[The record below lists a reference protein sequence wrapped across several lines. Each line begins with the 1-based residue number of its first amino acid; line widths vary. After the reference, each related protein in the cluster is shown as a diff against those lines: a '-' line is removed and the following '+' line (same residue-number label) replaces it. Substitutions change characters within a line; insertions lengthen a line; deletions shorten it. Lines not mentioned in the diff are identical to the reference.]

1 MYIGV
6 KGMAKIYYK
15 QQQYLRQAHRHI
27 SSFENASPSGV
38 ATQTGRSG
46 NLFAS
51 TAGSEADARV
61 QE

>member
-1 MYIGV
+1 MLYIGV

-27 SSFENASPSGV
+27 RSFENMSPSGV
-38 ATQTGRSG
+38 ATQTGSSRSHFG
-46 NLFAS
+46 AS
-51 TAGSEADARV
+51 TVEADARV